1 MVLVCAVVRPRG
13 WPEAVVAVPA
23 AVLLIVVG
31 AITPTAAWADTRRLA
46 PVVGFLAAMLVLAHL
61 CDRENLFRACGAWM
75 ARAASGRPQRLLVV
89 VFAAASLIR

>member
-1 MVLVCAVVRPRG
+1 
-13 WPEAVVAVPA
+13 
-23 AVLLIVVG
+23 
-31 AITPTAAWADTRRLA
+31 
-46 PVVGFLAAMLVLAHL
+46 VVGFLAAMLVLAHL